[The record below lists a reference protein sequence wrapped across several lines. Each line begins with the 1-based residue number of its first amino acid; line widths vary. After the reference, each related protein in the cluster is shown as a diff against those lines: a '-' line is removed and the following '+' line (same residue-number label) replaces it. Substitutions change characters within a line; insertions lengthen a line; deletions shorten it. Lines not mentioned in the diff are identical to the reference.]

1 MDVGFFLAAIAQY
14 PQPAAV
20 GPQPPHKLKA
30 DAVGRPRPDHVAEAE
45 AKATHPKQIAIRRNE
60 SLTAELACAVGG
72 DRPHRRIVLC
82 DHDLASVAVDPA
94 AGCIENAAHLSTAHR
109 FEHVVRE
116 QRSFAEIYIR

>member
-20 GPQPPHKLKA
+20 GPQPPHAIKA
-30 DAVGRPRPDHVAEAE
+30 DAVGLARPDHVAEAE
-45 AKATHPKQIAIRRNE
+45 AKAAHPKQIAIRRNE

-82 DHDLASVAVDPA
+82 DHDLASVAVAPPA
-94 AGCIENAAHLSTAHR
+94 GRIQNAAFLSPT
-109 FEHVVRE
+109 
-116 QRSFAEIYIR
+116 YG